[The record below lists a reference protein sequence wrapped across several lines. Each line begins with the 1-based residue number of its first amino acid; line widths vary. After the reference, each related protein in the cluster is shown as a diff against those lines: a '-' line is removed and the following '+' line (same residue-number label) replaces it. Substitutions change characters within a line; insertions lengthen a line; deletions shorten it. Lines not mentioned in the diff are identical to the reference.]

1 MACPLTGGASGVRSH
16 HRFRY
21 NQPVTEKVVLRHA
34 TRMAVVTMVSR
45 LTGWI
50 RDKALFWA
58 LGASDLN
65 DAFRVAFR
73 IPNAFR
79 ALLAEGA
86 LHAAFV
92 PSMSRLAGRDDTRK
106 EAQELISGLLAVL
119 LVILAAA
126 VGLGMLLAPVLVR
139 LFAEGYGD
147 IEGKLEMTVLMT
159 RVMFPYL
166 GFISV
171 AALFQGI
178 LNSHERFLLP
188 AVTPVFFNLT
198 LAGVAF
204 FFAADSENVALWL
217 GAAVLFGGALQAAIQ
232 WPAVRAL
239 GITLQ
244 PVVSGFKDP
253 AVRRV
258 LILMLPGIPV
268 LGISQLNQLISTRFA
283 SFLGEGG
290 VSILSG
296 AYRVTELMF
305 GGIVVQMTTV
315 LLPVLSKQLKQD
327 PEEAPKTLLDTIGL
341 ITFVTLPTATFLLIC
356 SVPVIGL
363 AFGGG
368 RFGPEAVAVTGATLA
383 AYAFSLVGLGQAKV
397 MASAFFAQRNT
408 KTPMWCSLS
417 SLVMF
422 TAGCYVLVGPM
433 GAPGIGLANTIAVCT
448 YAVLLSCVYGM
459 LFGFGGARFTPLMV
473 AIGRQVLGC
482 GALAVVALKMMPW
495 LADVQTTSLA
505 GLLKIGSVA
514 GLSGGAYLV
523 VVSLLGGR
531 EAASMWHG
539 FRGKTE

>member
-1 MACPLTGGASGVRSH
+1 
-16 HRFRY
+16 
-21 NQPVTEKVVLRHA
+21 
-34 TRMAVVTMVSR
+34 MAVVTMVSR
-45 LTGWI
+45 LTGWV
-50 RDKALFWA
+50 RDKALFWV

-92 PSMSRLAGRDDTRK
+92 PALSPLAAREESRR
-106 EAQELISGLLAVL
+106 EAQELICGLLGVL
-119 LVILAAA
+119 LVILATI
-126 VGLGMLLAPVLVR
+126 VGLGMVFAPLLVR
-139 LFAEGYGD
+139 LFAQGYA
-147 IEGKLEMTVLMT
+147 EVPGKLELTVLMT

-171 AALFQGI
+171 AALLQGV

-188 AVTPVFFNLT
+188 AATPIFFNLT
-198 LAGVAF
+198 LAGTAV
-204 FFAADSENVALWL
+204 FFAADSEHIALWL
-217 GAAVLFGGALQAAIQ
+217 GGAVLIGGAMQAAIQ
-232 WPAVRAL
+232 WPAVRSL
-239 GITLQ
+239 GIRLR
-244 PVVSGFKDP
+244 PLWAGVRDP
-253 AVRRV
+253 AVRRI

-315 LLPVLSKQLKQD
+315 LLPVLSRQLKQE

-341 ITFVTLPTATFLLIC
+341 ISFVTLPTAVFLMV
-356 SVPVIGL
+356 SAVPVIGL

-368 RFGPEAVAVTGATLA
+368 RFGSEAVAVTGATLA

-408 KTPMWCSLS
+408 KTPMWCSFA
-417 SLVMF
+417 SLGIF
-422 TAGCYVLVGPM
+422 TAACFALVGSM
-433 GAPGIGLANTIAVCT
+433 GAPGIGLANTIAVGS
-448 YAVLLSCVYGM
+448 YAVILSVVYGIV
-459 LFGFGGARFTPLMV
+459 FGFGGVSFTPLMISV
-473 AIGRQVLGC
+473 GRQLVGC
-482 GALAVVALKMMPW
+482 GALVIVAVKLQPW
-495 LADVQTTSLA
+495 LVDVQTTSLM
-505 GLLKIGSVA
+505 GLAKVGVAA
-514 GLSGGAYLV
+514 GLSGGAYLAV
-523 VVSLLGGR
+523 VALLGGR
-531 EAASMWHG
+531 EAASMWRG
-539 FRGKTE
+539 FRGSKEKPKHN

>member
-1 MACPLTGGASGVRSH
+1 
-16 HRFRY
+16 
-21 NQPVTEKVVLRHA
+21 
-34 TRMAVVTMVSR
+34 MAVVTMVSR
-45 LTGWI
+45 LTGWV
-50 RDKALFWA
+50 RDKALFWV

-92 PSMSRLAGRDDTRK
+92 PALSRLAGKEDARR
-106 EAQELISGLLAVL
+106 EAQELICGLLAVL
-119 LVILAAA
+119 LVILAAV
-126 VGLGMLLAPVLVR
+126 VGLGMFFAPLLVR
-139 LFAEGYGD
+139 VFAEGYSE
-147 IEGKLEMTVLMT
+147 IPGKLELTVLMT

-171 AALFQGI
+171 AALLQGI
-178 LNSHERFLLP
+178 LNSHEKFLLP
-188 AVTPVFFNLT
+188 AATPIFFNLT
-198 LAGVAF
+198 LAGFAY
-204 FFAADSENVALWL
+204 FFAAGSDSVALWL
-217 GAAVLFGGALQAAIQ
+217 GGAVLIGGALQAAIQ
-232 WPAVRAL
+232 WPAVRSL
-239 GITLQ
+239 GLRLR
-244 PVVSGFKDP
+244 PLWAGVRDP

-315 LLPVLSKQLKQD
+315 LLPVLSKQLKQEPD
-327 PEEAPKTLLDTIGL
+327 EAPKTLLDTIGL
-341 ITFVTLPTATFLLIC
+341 VSFVTLPTATFLLVGA
-356 SVPVIGL
+356 VPVIGL

-408 KTPMWCSLS
+408 KTPMWCSLA
-417 SLVMF
+417 SLGLF
-422 TAGCYVLVGPM
+422 TAGCFLLVGPM
-433 GAPGIGLANTIAVCT
+433 GAPGIGLANTIAVCS
-448 YAVLLSCVYGM
+448 YAVLLSVVYA
-459 LFGFGGARFTPLMV
+459 LIFGFGGASYGPLMIS
-473 AIGRQVLGC
+473 IGRQMVGC
-482 GALAVVALKMMPW
+482 GALFVVALKVQPW

-505 GLLKIGSVA
+505 SLAKVGVAA
-514 GLSGGAYLV
+514 GLSGGAFLV

-531 EAASMWHG
+531 EAVSMWRG
-539 FRGKTE
+539 FRGRKEKPKHN

>member
-1 MACPLTGGASGVRSH
+1 MATTTVRSIPA
-16 HRFRY
+16 RIRY
-21 NQPVTEKVVLRHA
+21 NRPVTEKVLLRHA

-45 LTGWI
+45 LTGWV
-50 RDKALFWA
+50 RDKALFWV

-92 PSMSRLAGRDDTRK
+92 PALSPLAGKEETRR
-106 EAQELISGLLAVL
+106 EAQELICGLLAVL
-119 LVILAAA
+119 LVILATI
-126 VGLGMLLAPVLVR
+126 VGLGMVFAPLLVR
-139 LFAEGYGD
+139 LFAQGYA
-147 IEGKLEMTVLMT
+147 EVPGKLEVTVLMT

-171 AALFQGI
+171 AALLQGV

-188 AVTPVFFNLT
+188 AATPIFFNLT
-198 LAGVAF
+198 LAGMAF
-204 FFAADSENVALWL
+204 FFAADSEHIALWL
-217 GAAVLFGGALQAAIQ
+217 GGAVLIGGTLQAAIQ
-232 WPAVRAL
+232 WPAVRSL
-239 GITLQ
+239 GIRLH
-244 PVVSGFKDP
+244 PLWAGVRDP

-268 LGISQLNQLISTRFA
+268 LGISQINQLISTRFA

-315 LLPVLSKQLKQD
+315 LLPVLSRQLKQE

-341 ITFVTLPTATFLLIC
+341 ISFVTLPTAVFLLV
-356 SVPVIGL
+356 SAVPVIGL

-408 KTPMWCSLS
+408 KTPMWCSLG
-417 SLVMF
+417 SLAIF
-422 TAGCYVLVGPM
+422 TAGCFALVGPM
-433 GAPGIGLANTIAVCT
+433 GAPGIGLANTVAVCS
-448 YAVLLSCVYGM
+448 YAVILTVVYG
-459 LFGFGGARFTPLMV
+459 LVFGFGGISFTPLMTSV
-473 AIGRQVLGC
+473 GRQLVGC
-482 GALAVVALKMMPW
+482 VALFFVALRIQPW
-495 LADVQTTSLA
+495 LIDVQTTSLA
-505 GLLKIGSVA
+505 GLAKVGVAA
-514 GLSGGAYLV
+514 GLSGGAYLAV
-523 VVSLLGGR
+523 VALLGGR
-531 EAASMWHG
+531 EAASMWRG
-539 FRGKTE
+539 FRGRGA

>member
-1 MACPLTGGASGVRSH
+1 
-16 HRFRY
+16 
-21 NQPVTEKVVLRHA
+21 
-34 TRMAVVTMVSR
+34 MAVITMVSR
-45 LTGWI
+45 LTGWV
-50 RDKALFWA
+50 RDKALFWV

-92 PSMSRLAGRDDTRK
+92 PALSRLAGRE
-106 EAQELISGLLAVL
+106 EARRQSQELISGLLAVL
-119 LVILAAA
+119 LMILAAV
-126 VGLGMLLAPVLVR
+126 VGLGMVFAPLLVKA
-139 LFAEGYGD
+139 FAQGYGE
-147 IEGKLEMTVLMT
+147 IPGKLETTVLMT

-171 AALFQGI
+171 AALLQGV
-178 LNSHERFLLP
+178 LNSHDRFLLP
-188 AVTPVFFNLT
+188 AATPILFNLS
-198 LAGVAF
+198 LAGVAV
-204 FFAADSENVALWL
+204 FFASGSDDSALWL
-217 GAAVLFGGALQAAIQ
+217 GGAVLVGGALQAAVQ
-232 WPAVRAL
+232 WPAVRSL
-239 GITLQ
+239 
-244 PVVSGFKDP
+244 GFKMRPLWAGVRDP

-315 LLPVLSKQLKQD
+315 LLPVLSRQLKQE

-341 ITFVTLPTATFLLIC
+341 VSFITMPTATFLLVTA
-356 SVPVIGL
+356 VPVIGF

-368 RFGPEAVAVTGATLA
+368 RFGPEAVAMTGATLA

-408 KTPMWCSLS
+408 KTPMWCSLA
-417 SLVMF
+417 SLAVF
-422 TAGCYVLVGPM
+422 TAGCFALVGPF
-433 GAPGIGLANTIAVCT
+433 GAPGIGLANTIAICS
-448 YAVLLSCVYGM
+448 YAVVLSVVYGAIY
-459 LFGFGGARFTPLMV
+459 GFAGSSYRPM
-473 AIGRQVLGC
+473 IISMCRQVLGC
-482 GALAVVALKMMPW
+482 GALAFMAVNILPW
-495 LADVQTTSLA
+495 LADVQTTSLM
-505 GLLKIGSVA
+505 GLGKIVVAA
-514 GLSGGAYLV
+514 GLSGGTYIAV
-523 VVSLLGGR
+523 VFLLGGR
-531 EAASMWHG
+531 EMSSMWKG
-539 FRGKTE
+539 FRGR